1 MKVLIV
7 AATYP
12 EIAPFLADF
21 ELMDVPFQHHT
32 SFDVLITGVGMTA
45 TAFALGKTLHNPYK
59 LILNVGIAG
68 SFNKD
73 IKIGDLIN
81 VKEDVFADLG
91 VEENENF
98 LSVEEL
104 GFGKTKYEGLEIKD
118 LKQVKGITVNK
129 VSGSLPTINYLLS
142 KYNPAIETMEGAA
155 VFYCAEQ
162 AKIPVIQVRSVSNF
176 VEPRNKENW
185 DIRLAINNLNLWL
198 INYLRHKI

>member
-7 AATYP
+7 AATYQ
-12 EIAPFLADF
+12 EIAPFLAEF
-21 ELMDVPFQHHT
+21 ELIDVSFQQHS

-81 VKEDVFADLG
+81 VKEDIFADLG

-98 LSVEEL
+98 LSIEEL
-104 GFGKTKYEGLEIKD
+104 GFGKTKFEGLEIKD

-129 VSGSLPTINYLLS
+129 VSGSLPTINYLLK

-162 AKIPVIQVRSVSNF
+162 AKTPVIQVRSVSNF

-185 DIRLAINNLNLWL
+185 DIKLAINNLNLWL
-198 INYLRHKI
+198 INYLRYKI